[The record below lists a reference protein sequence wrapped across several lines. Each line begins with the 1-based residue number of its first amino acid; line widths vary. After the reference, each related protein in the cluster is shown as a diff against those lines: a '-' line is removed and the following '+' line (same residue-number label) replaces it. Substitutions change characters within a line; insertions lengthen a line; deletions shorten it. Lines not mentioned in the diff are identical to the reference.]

1 MAVRIARCGADIR
14 SASTIRCTTSV
25 SILFHPSTLAT
36 YHGLSEKLA
45 VRTETDKAQR
55 GLVGLLV
62 DKQQIGFQ
70 MALPMPRILAR
81 QNMISISLRKQF
93 IACQAVAYRFKQ
105 GRWIAM

>member
-1 MAVRIARCGADIR
+1 MVVRIARCRADIR
-14 SASTIRCTTSV
+14 SASTIPCTTSG
-25 SILFHPSTLAT
+25 SSLFHPSTPPA
-36 YHGLSEKLA
+36 HCRVSEKLA

-55 GLVGLLV
+55 DLVRLLV

-93 IACQAVAYRFKQ
+93 IACQAVANRFKQ
-105 GRWIAM
+105 GR